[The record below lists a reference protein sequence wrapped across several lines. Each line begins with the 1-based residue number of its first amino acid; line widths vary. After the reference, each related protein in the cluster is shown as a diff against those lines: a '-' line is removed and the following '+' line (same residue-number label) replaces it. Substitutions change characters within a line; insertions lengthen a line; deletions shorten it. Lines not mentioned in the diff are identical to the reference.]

1 MRKIWNTVLKGLVAI
16 LPLGLT
22 VYVVYW
28 LAVTAERL
36 FSRVIKL
43 LVPEPY
49 YWPGLGLLIGLLVL
63 YFVGL
68 AVNAYFVGRALRM
81 SDALLA
87 RIPVVKTI
95 YLAIR
100 DFMRFFPSSG
110 QGSDLH
116 RVVLVQFGPGKV
128 IGFVTAESDEMLRR
142 STPAG
147 DDMVAVYLPMSY
159 MVGGY
164 TIFLPR
170 ELVETTSLSVEEG
183 MRIALMGGVRS
194 SATPARRMHRPGA
207 TDVQAVVI
215 PVTPF
220 AQNCSL
226 VWCPRTLQGAVIDP
240 GGDLEKVLAAA
251 SKHGVR
257 LTKILLTH
265 AHIDH
270 AGGTAQLARDLSLP
284 IIGPHPGD
292 QFWIDGIAE
301 QGRLFGFGQ
310 L

>member
-1 MRKIWNTVLKGLVAI
+1 LRKIWNTVLKGLVAI
-16 LPLGLT
+16 LPIGLT

-36 FSRVIKL
+36 FSRAIKL
-43 LVPEPY
+43 LLPDL
-49 YWPGLGLLIGLLVL
+49 YWPGLGLLVGVVTL

-68 AVNAYFVGRALRM
+68 AVNAYFVHRALRL
-81 SDALLA
+81 SDRLFA

-110 QGSDLH
+110 QGSDLR

-128 IGFVTAESDEMLRR
+128 IGFVTAESDTMLHR

-164 TIFLPR
+164 TIFVPR
-170 ELVETTSLSVEEG
+170 DLVETTGLSVEEG

-194 SATPARRMHRPGA
+194 SATPAAPDSVGSESH
-207 TDVQAVVI
+207 
-215 PVTPF
+215 
-220 AQNCSL
+220 
-226 VWCPRTLQGAVIDP
+226 
-240 GGDLEKVLAAA
+240 
-251 SKHGVR
+251 
-257 LTKILLTH
+257 
-265 AHIDH
+265 
-270 AGGTAQLARDLSLP
+270 
-284 IIGPHPGD
+284 
-292 QFWIDGIAE
+292 
-301 QGRLFGFGQ
+301 
-310 L
+310 